1 MRITMNRRR
10 KRKLKKKII
19 ISIILLLF
27 IGIGTGLYLNRDSIS
42 NLFNNKEVANPN
54 DNNND
59 RKEEEEK
66 PKEDEVYKINML
78 ATGDALIHNA
88 IYWEYATGNRDT
100 GPYNFDGALDYVRDI
115 VSEYDIAY
123 YNQETP
129 FAGGLPD
136 GYPRFSTPSEFGDA
150 MLDAGFNMVSLAT
163 NHTLDKG
170 ENGIINFYN
179 YFKNKDDVV
188 YNGIADSM
196 DTRNN
201 FIIGEKNNI
210 TYTMLS
216 YTTSTNGLPVPSGK
230 DYLVNVYDAEQVKE
244 DIESVRDKVDVLIV
258 AMHWGVEYAT
268 TPNASQEE
276 IAQYL
281 ADLGVDIIIGTHP
294 HVLQPITW
302 IDDTLVIYSLGNFI
316 SNQYGTDDY
325 NKLVGFMAT
334 WDITKTVTPEGEVDI
349 TIDNLGGELIF
360 TKYNGNPITTANHDG
375 HQVIPFSKMTDEVLS
390 TFTNS
395 IERDRLYE
403 KYSGIL
409 ENMGLDLNI
418 APLPST

>member
-1 MRITMNRRR
+1 MNRRR

-54 DNNND
+54 DND
-59 RKEEEEK
+59 KLEEEEK

-88 IYWEYATGNRDT
+88 VYWEYATGNRDT

-150 MLDAGFNMVSLAT
+150 MIKAGFNMISTAT
-163 NHTLDKG
+163 NHTIDKG
-170 ENGIINFYN
+170 EDGILNFYN
-179 YFKNKDDVV
+179 YLKNKDGIIF
-188 YNGIADSM
+188 NGIADSA
-196 DTRNN
+196 TARNN
-201 FIIGEKNNI
+201 FMIGEKNNI

-230 DYLVNVYDAEQVKE
+230 DYLVNVYDAEQVKS
-244 DIESVRDKVDVLIV
+244 DIEAVRDKVDVLIV
-258 AMHWGVEYAT
+258 AMHWGVEYAS
-268 TPNASQEE
+268 TPNSDQQE

-281 ADLGVDIIIGTHP
+281 ADLGVDIILGAHP

-302 IDDTLVIYSLGNFI
+302 IDDTLVMYSLGNFI

-334 WDITKTVTPEGEVDI
+334 LDITKTVTPEGDVDI

-390 TFTNS
+390 TFTHS

-409 ENMGLDLNI
+409 ESMGVDLNI
-418 APLPST
+418 APLPSN

>member
-1 MRITMNRRR
+1 MNRRR

-19 ISIILLLF
+19 FTIILLLF
-27 IGIGTGLYLNRDSIS
+27 VGIGTGLYLNRDSIS
-42 NLFNNKEVANPN
+42 NLFNNKEVSNPN
-54 DNNND
+54 DND
-59 RKEEEEK
+59 KLDEEEK

-88 IYWEYATGNRDT
+88 VYWEYATGNRDT

-150 MLDAGFNMVSLAT
+150 MIKAGFNMISTAT
-163 NHTLDKG
+163 NHTIDKG
-170 ENGIINFYN
+170 EDGILNFYN
-179 YFKNKDDVV
+179 YLKNKDGIIF
-188 YNGIADSM
+188 NGIADNAT
-196 DTRNN
+196 DRNN
-201 FIIGEKNNI
+201 FMIGEKNNI

-230 DYLVNVYDAEQVKE
+230 DYLVNVYDAEQVKS
-244 DIESVRDKVDVLIV
+244 DIEAVRDKVDVLIV
-258 AMHWGVEYAT
+258 AMHWGVEYAS
-268 TPNASQEE
+268 TPNSNQQE

-281 ADLGVDIIIGTHP
+281 ADLGVDIILGAHP

-302 IDDTLVIYSLGNFI
+302 IDDTLVMYSLGNFI

-334 WDITKTVTPEGEVDI
+334 LDITKTVTPEGDVDI
-349 TIDNLGGELIF
+349 TVDNLGGELIF

-390 TFTNS
+390 TFTHS

-409 ENMGLDLNI
+409 ESMGVDLNI
-418 APLPST
+418 APLPSA

>member
-1 MRITMNRRR
+1 MNRRR

-19 ISIILLLF
+19 FTIILLLF
-27 IGIGTGLYLNRDSIS
+27 VGIGTGLYLNRDSIS

-54 DNNND
+54 DND
-59 RKEEEEK
+59 KLEEEEK

-88 IYWEYATGNRDT
+88 VYWEYATGNRDT

-150 MLDAGFNMVSLAT
+150 MIKAGFNMISTAT
-163 NHTLDKG
+163 NHTIDKG
-170 ENGIINFYN
+170 EDGILNFYN
-179 YFKNKDDVV
+179 YLKNKDGIIF
-188 YNGIADSM
+188 NGIADNAT
-196 DTRNN
+196 DRNN
-201 FIIGEKNNI
+201 FMIGEKNNI

-230 DYLVNVYDAEQVKE
+230 DYLVNVYDAEQVKS
-244 DIESVRDKVDVLIV
+244 DIEAVRDKVDVLIV
-258 AMHWGVEYAT
+258 AMHWGVEYAS
-268 TPNASQEE
+268 TPNSDQQE

-281 ADLGVDIIIGTHP
+281 ADLGVDIILGAHP

-302 IDDTLVIYSLGNFI
+302 IDDTLVMYSLGNFI

-334 WDITKTVTPEGEVDI
+334 LDITKTVTPEGDVDI

-390 TFTNS
+390 TFTHS

-409 ENMGLDLNI
+409 ESMGVDLNI
-418 APLPST
+418 APLPSA

>member
-1 MRITMNRRR
+1 MSRRR

-19 ISIILLLF
+19 FTIILLLF
-27 IGIGTGLYLNRDSIS
+27 VGIGTSLYLNKDSIS

-54 DNNND
+54 NND
-59 RKEEEEK
+59 KLDKEEK

-88 IYWEYATGNRDT
+88 IYWEYTLGGKET
-100 GPYNFDGALDYVRDI
+100 GPYNFDGALDYVKDI
-115 VSEYDIAY
+115 VSKYDIAY

-129 FAGGLPD
+129 FAGGTPD
-136 GYPRFSTPSEFGDA
+136 GYPRFSTPTEFGDA
-150 MLDAGFNMVSLAT
+150 MIKAGFNMISTAT
-163 NHTLDKG
+163 NHTIDKG
-170 ENGIINFYN
+170 EKGILNFYN
-179 YFKNKDDVV
+179 YLKNKDGIIF
-188 YNGIADSM
+188 NGIADSEDARKNYM
-196 DTRNN
+196 
-201 FIIGEKNNI
+201 IGEKNNI

-230 DYLVNVYDAEQVKE
+230 DYLVNVYDENKVKE
-244 DIESVRDKVDVLIV
+244 DIAAIRDKVDVLIV

-268 TPNASQEE
+268 NPNSNQQE
-276 IAQYL
+276 IAKYL
-281 ADLGVDIIIGTHP
+281 ADLGVDIILGAHP

-302 IDDTLVIYSLGNFI
+302 IDDTLVMYSLGNFI

-334 WDITKTVTPEGEVDI
+334 LDITKTITPEGDVDI

-360 TKYNGNPITTANHDG
+360 TKYNGNPITTANHNG
-375 HQVIPFSKMTDEVLS
+375 HQVIPFSKMTDKVLS
-390 TFTNS
+390 TFTHP

-403 KYSGIL
+403 KYSNIL
-409 ENMGLDLNI
+409 ESMGTDLNI
-418 APLPST
+418 APLPSN

>member
-1 MRITMNRRR
+1 MNRRR

-150 MLDAGFNMVSLAT
+150 MIKAGFNMISTAT
-163 NHTLDKG
+163 NHTIDKG
-170 ENGIINFYN
+170 EDGILNFYN
-179 YFKNKDDVV
+179 YLKNKDGIIF
-188 YNGIADSM
+188 NGIADSA
-196 DTRNN
+196 TARNN

-409 ENMGLDLNI
+409 ESMGVDLNI

>member
-1 MRITMNRRR
+1 MNRRR

-334 WDITKTVTPEGEVDI
+334 WDITKTVTPEGDVDI

-360 TKYNGNPITTANHDG
+360 TKYNGNPITTPNHDG
-375 HQVIPFSKMTDEVLS
+375 HQVIPFSKITDEVLS
-390 TFTNS
+390 TFTHS

-409 ENMGLDLNI
+409 ESMGVDLNI
-418 APLPST
+418 APLPSA

>member
-1 MRITMNRRR
+1 MNRRR

-54 DNNND
+54 DND
-59 RKEEEEK
+59 KLEEEEK

-88 IYWEYATGNRDT
+88 VYWEYATGNRDT

-150 MLDAGFNMVSLAT
+150 MIKAGFNMISTAT
-163 NHTLDKG
+163 NHTIDKG
-170 ENGIINFYN
+170 EDGILNFYN
-179 YFKNKDDVV
+179 YLKNKDGIIF
-188 YNGIADSM
+188 NGIADSA
-196 DTRNN
+196 TARNN
-201 FIIGEKNNI
+201 FMIGEKNNI

-230 DYLVNVYDAEQVKE
+230 DYLVNVYDAEQVKS
-244 DIESVRDKVDVLIV
+244 DIEAVRDKVDVLIV
-258 AMHWGVEYAT
+258 AMHWGVEYAS
-268 TPNASQEE
+268 TPNSDQQE

-281 ADLGVDIIIGTHP
+281 ADLGVDIILGAHP

-302 IDDTLVIYSLGNFI
+302 IDDTLVMYSLGNFI

-334 WDITKTVTPEGEVDI
+334 LDITKTVTPEGDVDI

-390 TFTNS
+390 TFTHS

-409 ENMGLDLNI
+409 ESMGVDLNI
-418 APLPST
+418 APLPSA

>member
-1 MRITMNRRR
+1 
-10 KRKLKKKII
+10 
-19 ISIILLLF
+19 
-27 IGIGTGLYLNRDSIS
+27 
-42 NLFNNKEVANPN
+42 
-54 DNNND
+54 
-59 RKEEEEK
+59 
-66 PKEDEVYKINML
+66 ML

-334 WDITKTVTPEGEVDI
+334 WDITKTVTPEGDVDI

-390 TFTNS
+390 TFTHS

-409 ENMGLDLNI
+409 ESMGVDLNI
-418 APLPST
+418 APLPSA

>member
-1 MRITMNRRR
+1 MNRRR

-88 IYWEYATGNRDT
+88 VYWEYATGNRDT

-150 MLDAGFNMVSLAT
+150 MIKAGFNMISTAT
-163 NHTLDKG
+163 NHTIDKG
-170 ENGIINFYN
+170 EDGILNFYN
-179 YFKNKDDVV
+179 YLKNKDGIIF
-188 YNGIADSM
+188 NGIADSA
-196 DTRNN
+196 TARNN

-395 IERDRLYE
+395 IEGDRLYE

>member
-1 MRITMNRRR
+1 MSRRR

-27 IGIGTGLYLNRDSIS
+27 IGIGTTLYLNKDSIS

-54 DNNND
+54 NND
-59 RKEEEEK
+59 KLDEEEK

-88 IYWEYATGNRDT
+88 VYWEYTLGGKET

-115 VSEYDIAY
+115 VSKYDIAY

-129 FAGGLPD
+129 FAGGTPD

-150 MLDAGFNMVSLAT
+150 MIKAGFNMISTAT
-163 NHTLDKG
+163 NHTIDKG
-170 ENGIINFYN
+170 EKGILNFYN
-179 YFKNKDDVV
+179 YLKNKDGIIF
-188 YNGIADSM
+188 NGIADSAT
-196 DTRNN
+196 DRNN
-201 FIIGEKNNI
+201 FMIGEKNNI

-230 DYLVNVYDAEQVKE
+230 DYLVNVYDAEQVKN
-244 DIESVRDKVDVLIV
+244 DIEAVRDKVDVLIV
-258 AMHWGVEYAT
+258 AMHWGVEYAS
-268 TPNASQEE
+268 TPNSNQQE

-281 ADLGVDIIIGTHP
+281 ADLGVDIILGAHP

-302 IDDTLVIYSLGNFI
+302 IDDTLVMYSLGNFI

-334 WDITKTVTPEGEVDI
+334 LDITKTVTPEGDVDI

-375 HQVIPFSKMTDEVLS
+375 HQVIPFSKMTDMVLS
-390 TFTNS
+390 TFTHS

-409 ENMGLDLNI
+409 ESMGVDLNI
-418 APLPST
+418 APLPSA

>member
-1 MRITMNRRR
+1 MNRRR

-54 DNNND
+54 DND
-59 RKEEEEK
+59 KLEEEEK

-88 IYWEYATGNRDT
+88 VYWEYATGNRDT

-150 MLDAGFNMVSLAT
+150 MIKAGFNMISTAT
-163 NHTLDKG
+163 NHTIDKG
-170 ENGIINFYN
+170 EDGILNFYN
-179 YFKNKDDVV
+179 YLKNKDGIIF
-188 YNGIADSM
+188 NGIADSA
-196 DTRNN
+196 TARNN
-201 FIIGEKNNI
+201 FMIGEKNNI

-230 DYLVNVYDAEQVKE
+230 DYLVNVYDAEQVKS
-244 DIESVRDKVDVLIV
+244 DIEAVRDKVDVLIV
-258 AMHWGVEYAT
+258 AMHWGVEYAS
-268 TPNASQEE
+268 TPNSDQQE

-281 ADLGVDIIIGTHP
+281 ADLGVDIILGAHP

-302 IDDTLVIYSLGNFI
+302 IDDTLVMYSLGNFI

-334 WDITKTVTPEGEVDI
+334 LDITKTVTPEGVVDI

-390 TFTNS
+390 TFTHS

-409 ENMGLDLNI
+409 ESMGVDLNI
-418 APLPST
+418 APLPSA

>member
-1 MRITMNRRR
+1 MNRRR

-150 MLDAGFNMVSLAT
+150 MIKAGFNMISTAT
-163 NHTLDKG
+163 NHTIDKG
-170 ENGIINFYN
+170 EDGILNFYN
-179 YFKNKDDVV
+179 YLKNKDGIIF
-188 YNGIADSM
+188 NGIADSA
-196 DTRNN
+196 TARNN

-409 ENMGLDLNI
+409 ESMGVDLNI
-418 APLPST
+418 APLPSA

>member
-1 MRITMNRRR
+1 MNRRR

-88 IYWEYATGNRDT
+88 VYWEYATGNRDT

-334 WDITKTVTPEGEVDI
+334 WNITKTVTPEGEVDI

-390 TFTNS
+390 TFTHS

-418 APLPST
+418 APLPSA

>member
-1 MRITMNRRR
+1 MSRRR

-19 ISIILLLF
+19 FTTILLLF
-27 IGIGTGLYLNRDSIS
+27 VGIGTSLYLNKDSIS

-54 DNNND
+54 NND
-59 RKEEEEK
+59 KLDKEEK

-88 IYWEYATGNRDT
+88 IYWEYTLGGKET
-100 GPYNFDGALDYVRDI
+100 GPYNFDGALDYVKDI
-115 VSEYDIAY
+115 VSKYDIAY

-129 FAGGLPD
+129 FAGGTPD

-150 MLDAGFNMVSLAT
+150 MIKAGFNMISTAT
-163 NHTLDKG
+163 NHTIDKG
-170 ENGIINFYN
+170 EKGILNFYN
-179 YFKNKDDVV
+179 YLKNKDGIIF
-188 YNGIADSM
+188 NGIADSEDARKNYM
-196 DTRNN
+196 
-201 FIIGEKNNI
+201 IGEKNNI

-230 DYLVNVYDAEQVKE
+230 DYLVNVYDENKVKE
-244 DIESVRDKVDVLIV
+244 DIAAIRDKVDVLIV

-268 TPNASQEE
+268 NPNSNQQE
-276 IAQYL
+276 IAKYL
-281 ADLGVDIIIGTHP
+281 ADLGVDIILGAHP

-302 IDDTLVIYSLGNFI
+302 IDDTLVMYSLGNFI

-334 WDITKTVTPEGEVDI
+334 LDITKTVTPEGDIDI

-360 TKYNGNPITTANHDG
+360 TKYNGNPITTANHNG
-375 HQVIPFSKMTDEVLS
+375 HQVIPFSKMTDKVLS
-390 TFTNS
+390 TFTHP

-403 KYSGIL
+403 KYSNIL
-409 ENMGLDLNI
+409 ESMGTDLNI
-418 APLPST
+418 APLPSN

>member
-1 MRITMNRRR
+1 MSKRR

-19 ISIILLLF
+19 FTIILLLF
-27 IGIGTGLYLNRDSIS
+27 VGIGTGLYLNRDSIS
-42 NLFNNKEVANPN
+42 NLFNNKEVSNPN
-54 DNNND
+54 DND
-59 RKEEEEK
+59 KLDEEEK

-88 IYWEYATGNRDT
+88 VYWEYATGNRDT

-150 MLDAGFNMVSLAT
+150 MIKAGFNMISTAT
-163 NHTLDKG
+163 NHTIDKG
-170 ENGIINFYN
+170 EDGILNFYN
-179 YFKNKDDVV
+179 YLKNKDGIIF
-188 YNGIADSM
+188 NGIADSA
-196 DTRNN
+196 TARNN
-201 FIIGEKNNI
+201 FMIGEENNI

-230 DYLVNVYDAEQVKE
+230 DYLVNVYDADEVKS
-244 DIESVRDKVDVLIV
+244 DIEAVRDKVDVLIV
-258 AMHWGVEYAT
+258 AMHWGVEYAS
-268 TPNASQEE
+268 TPNSDQQE

-281 ADLGVDIIIGTHP
+281 ADLGVDIILGAHP

-302 IDDTLVIYSLGNFI
+302 IDDTLVMYSLGNFI

-325 NKLVGFMAT
+325 NKLVGVMAT
-334 WDITKTVTPEGEVDI
+334 LDITKTVTPEGDVDI

-390 TFTNS
+390 TFTHS

-409 ENMGLDLNI
+409 ESMGVDLNI
-418 APLPST
+418 APLPSA

>member
-1 MRITMNRRR
+1 MNRRR

-19 ISIILLLF
+19 FTIILLLF
-27 IGIGTGLYLNRDSIS
+27 VGIGTGLYLNRDSIS
-42 NLFNNKEVANPN
+42 NLFNNKEVSNPN
-54 DNNND
+54 DND
-59 RKEEEEK
+59 KLDEEEK

-88 IYWEYATGNRDT
+88 VYWEYATGNRDT

-150 MLDAGFNMVSLAT
+150 MIKAGFNMISTAT
-163 NHTLDKG
+163 NHTIDKG
-170 ENGIINFYN
+170 EDGILNFYN
-179 YFKNKDDVV
+179 YLKNKDGIIF
-188 YNGIADSM
+188 NGIADSA
-196 DTRNN
+196 TARNN
-201 FIIGEKNNI
+201 FMIGEKNNI

-230 DYLVNVYDAEQVKE
+230 DYLVNVYDAEQVKS
-244 DIESVRDKVDVLIV
+244 DIEAVRDKVDVLIV
-258 AMHWGVEYAT
+258 AMHWGVEYAS
-268 TPNASQEE
+268 TPNSDQQE

-281 ADLGVDIIIGTHP
+281 ADLGVDIILGAHP

-302 IDDTLVIYSLGNFI
+302 IDDTLVMYSLGNFI

-334 WDITKTVTPEGEVDI
+334 LDITKTVTPEGDVDI

-390 TFTNS
+390 TFTHS

-403 KYSGIL
+403 KYSRIL
-409 ENMGLDLNI
+409 ESMGVDLNI
-418 APLPST
+418 APLPSA

>member
-1 MRITMNRRR
+1 MNRRR